1 MKTNNKK
8 LLLDLLTNV
17 YNNTIRNLK
26 DENEINEILNVLS
39 PFGDADFLEMK
50 EGLKNEKGL

>member
-1 MKTNNKK
+1 MNNKK
-8 LLLDLLTNV
+8 LLIDLLTNV
-17 YNNTIRNLK
+17 YNNVLRNLK